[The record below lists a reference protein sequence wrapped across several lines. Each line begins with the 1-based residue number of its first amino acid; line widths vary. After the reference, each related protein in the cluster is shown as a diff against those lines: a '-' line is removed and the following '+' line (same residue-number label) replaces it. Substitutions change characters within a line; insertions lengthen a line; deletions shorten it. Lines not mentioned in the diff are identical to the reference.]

1 LHLVLNHVDL
11 NADITEAYL
20 YNLIQR
26 LECEQYIPYGAGAEL
41 SVNDIL
47 KFYQSTLGKRLI
59 AANPNDRYREL
70 PFITSLDAH
79 AVSSELPQGEKSILV
94 QGIIDCLWKE
104 EDGWVLVDYKSDRIE
119 PHQTD
124 IIYKR
129 YTSQIRLY
137 RYAVEQI
144 LQEPVKEAYF
154 YLTRTGM
161 ILKVD

>member
-1 LHLVLNHVDL
+1 M
-11 NADITEAYL
+11 
-20 YNLIQR
+20 
-26 LECEQYIPYGAGAEL
+26 
-41 SVNDIL
+41 
-47 KFYQSTLGKRLI
+47 
-59 AANPNDRYREL
+59 
-70 PFITSLDAH
+70 
-79 AVSSELPQGEKSILV
+79 PQGEKSILV

-104 EDGWVLVDYKSDRIE
+104 DDGWVLVDYKSDRIE
-119 PHQTD
+119 LHQTD

-154 YLTRTGM
+154 YLTGTGT